1 MIARTLL
8 FLTVVA
14 THACRDDAPTHEAQQ
29 AEVVAAPA
37 SPDVDRTEDG
47 YQSLDSARAREGAF
61 PRSVDAQTLLDS
73 ADAQNAWSTV
83 GVTMYGSTVTVAVS
97 EYSSARMRNPDN
109 FPKAR
114 IMVAC
119 DSVWVH
125 FTAFPDLQKSAFR
138 MGYVIDNSF
147 RPSSIMAYHEDTYK
161 RQREVHIFGGGR
173 SLIRGLKAGAEFAT
187 AFPWHGGRT
196 VPFAWSL
203 KGSSAAILKSCRG
216 GR

>member
-1 MIARTLL
+1 MRPTIGRTLL

-14 THACRDDAPTHEAQQ
+14 THACGDDAPTQEAQQ

-37 SPDVDRTEDG
+37 SPDVDR
-47 YQSLDSARAREGAF
+47 YQSLDSAR
-61 PRSVDAQTLLDS
+61 
-73 ADAQNAWSTV
+73 AQNAWSTV

-147 RPSSIMAYHEDTYK
+147 RPSSVMAYHEDTYK

-173 SLIRGLKAGAEFAT
+173 SLIRGIRAGEEFAT